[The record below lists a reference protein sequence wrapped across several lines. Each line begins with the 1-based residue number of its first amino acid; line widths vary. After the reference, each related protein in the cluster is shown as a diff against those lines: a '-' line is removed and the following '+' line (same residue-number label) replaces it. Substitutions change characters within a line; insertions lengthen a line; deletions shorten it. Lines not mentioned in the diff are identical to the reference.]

1 MSFYFCFKFL
11 GDDLG
16 SFFLIQYI
24 MRGEQITSPSLS
36 WLLPSP
42 LFWKT
47 DEVLVET
54 TARQYTYGQMEDFFR
69 DLQYPTGW
77 EMRKDTI
84 QYAANFTPP
93 GVEIHCIYGHNVDTV
108 EKIRYKKS
116 DVPDGKPDLIMGDG
130 DGTVNLRSLEGC
142 MKWEMLQTQPVTTV
156 PLKDVDHMSILSDGR
171 VVKYIADLM
180 TPK

>member
-1 MSFYFCFKFL
+1 MGAYFL
-11 GDDLG
+11 PQ
-16 SFFLIQYI
+16 SI
-24 MRGEQITSPSLS
+24 MREEQITSPSLS

-54 TARQYTYGQMEDFFR
+54 TSRTYTFGQMEEFFR

-84 QYAANFTPP
+84 EYSTNFTPP
-93 GVEIHCIYGHNVDTV
+93 GVEIHCIYGSNVSTV
-108 EKIRYKKS
+108 ERIRYKKS
-116 DVPDGKPDLIMGDG
+116 DIPDGIPELIYGDG
-130 DGTVNLRSLEGC
+130 DGTVNTRSLTAFSN
-142 MKWEMLQTQPVTTV
+142 WEMLQTQPVSSLSL
-156 PLKDVDHMSILSDGR
+156 PNVDHMNILSDIK
-171 VVKYIADLM
+171 VINYIVDLL